1 MQPYTEKFYDAMRE
15 GTIRSAKEIIP
26 IVLEFVQPKSVI
38 DVGCGAGIW
47 LSALRECG
55 IEDILGVDGEYVCQ
69 DQLEI
74 PKELFLAFDLTKPLV
89 LDRKFDLAIS
99 LEVAEHLP
107 PECATSFVDS
117 LTQLAPVI
125 LFSAAIPFQGGT
137 GHVNEQ
143 WIDYWIECFRDK
155 NYVPVDCMRSQIWR
169 NSCVEYWY
177 AQNMLILIREEYLEL
192 EEYSLLK
199 TASNR
204 TNFNGLPLVHPQKYL
219 EMAENYAAERKV
231 AQWYIS
237 EAERYAE
244 KADLRN
250 RSLREVLA
258 VLPFLLKVSLQ
269 RRFFKASSLSS

>member
-1 MQPYTEKFYDAMRE
+1 MQPYTEEFYDVMRE

-26 IVLEFVQPKSVI
+26 IVLKFVQPKSVI
-38 DVGCGAGIW
+38 DVGCGTGIW
-47 LSALRECG
+47 LSALREHG

-74 PKELFLAFDLTKPLV
+74 SKELFLAFDLTKPLV

-107 PECATSFVDS
+107 PECAISFVDS

-125 LFSAAIPFQGGT
+125 LFSAAIPFQGGI

-177 AQNMLILIREEYLEL
+177 AQNMLILIREDYLEL

-204 TNFNGLPLVHPQKYL
+204 IDFNELPLVHPRKYL
-219 EMAENYAAERKV
+219 EIAERYTAERKV

-237 EAERYAE
+237 ETERYAE
-244 KADLRN
+244 KTDLRN

-269 RRFFKASSLSS
+269 RRFFKAS